1 MPSLIAAGTLQRV
14 GRFRGMLHGQAQPPL
29 QGLEQSQVPE
39 TVGPL
44 VRVCRSAG
52 RNTRSVGGGRR
63 VKIPGPERDGAA
75 GREHLNVKLLMAG
88 THALRQLPE

>member
-1 MPSLIAAGTLQRV
+1 MPKAIG
-14 GRFRGMLHGQAQPPL
+14 PP
-29 QGLEQSQVPE
+29 
-39 TVGPL
+39 
-44 VRVCRSAG
+44 VRVCRGTG